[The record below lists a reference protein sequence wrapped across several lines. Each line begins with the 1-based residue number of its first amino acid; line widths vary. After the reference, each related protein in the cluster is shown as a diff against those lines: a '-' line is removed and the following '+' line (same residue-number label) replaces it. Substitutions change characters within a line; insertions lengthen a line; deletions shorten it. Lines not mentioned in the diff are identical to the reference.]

1 MTYRSTLTTLTALA
15 GSLALTVGPAAGPAP
30 SASSTTEI
38 DVICD
43 GIGKDTVTITGDL
56 SSEAV
61 LRSPP
66 ARCR

>member
-15 GSLALTVGPAAGPAP
+15 GSLALTVGPATAGPAP
-30 SASSTTEI
+30 SASSTTEE
-38 DVICD
+38 
-43 GIGKDTVTITGDL
+43 T
-56 SSEAV
+56 SPREAV